1 MAGQGRMTMDFLSTS
16 AVNADLM
23 FSAMVQQQSQLDEMS
38 NRALTNGIDL
48 YTNKR
53 YKEAAKEFQR
63 AVGLAPQGQYAADA
77 SNYMAQ
83 AFLKLEK
90 TEKAIDAFE
99 QSIRLNP
106 YRDDIHV
113 SLGNL
118 YYSLDRFNDAE
129 DQYKEAVRKN
139 PSAVNHYSLGQAYL
153 ELGKYSQAEKEFNIV
168 KRMAPEKANGDYGI
182 GLSYSRQE
190 RYEDAIKHFEQAIR
204 KDRDLY
210 DAYAEIGF
218 AYADMG
224 EIEKAQEQVDF
235 LEKKSPGLVDTL
247 SKYIYK
253 VDPPKFSLVYST
265 DFFTKRSMN
274 TPLSSFDAYL
284 TNPNTSKTFTMKFAF
299 DKEMDRESVENLVNW
314 SIDRST
320 GRGPGEMYNFGLPIA
335 DTEIMPPRYPDHVFY
350 DDKSMTAVVTF
361 TLSQNEA
368 ANGTIDP
375 SHIEFTFTGKD
386 AFGHKMSPTGDQ
398 FRGFN
403 GVA

>member
-1 MAGQGRMTMDFLSTS
+1 MAIKERITMDFFATS

-23 FSAMVQQQSQLDEMS
+23 FSATIQQQSQLDELS

-63 AVGLAPQGQYAADA
+63 AVGLSPQGQYAADA

-83 AFLKLEK
+83 AFLKLDK

-106 YRDDIHV
+106 YRDDTHV

-118 YYSLDRFNDAE
+118 YFSLDRFEEAE
-129 DQYKEAVRKN
+129 GQYKEAVRKN

-153 ELGKYSQAEKEFNIV
+153 ERGKFGQAEKAFNIV

-190 RYEDAIKHFEQAIR
+190 RYEDAIDHFEQAIR
-204 KDRDLY
+204 RDRDLY
-210 DAYAEIGF
+210 DAYAEIGY

-235 LEKKSPGLVDTL
+235 LDKNSPGLADTL
-247 SKYIYK
+247 SKYMYK

-265 DFFTKRSMN
+265 DFLMSRSMN
-274 TPLSSFDAYL
+274 TPVGSLNIYL
-284 TNPNTSKTFTMKFAF
+284 TDPNASKSFTMKFAF
-299 DKEMDRESVENLVNW
+299 DKEMDRESVENRVNW
-314 SIDRST
+314 SIGRST
-320 GRGPGEMYNFGLPIA
+320 GRGPGEMYNFGLPVA
-335 DTEIMPPRYPDHVFY
+335 DTEITPPIFPDHVFY
-350 DDKSMTAVVTF
+350 DAKAQTAVVTF
-361 TLSQNEA
+361 TLTQNEA

-386 AFGHKMSPTGDQ
+386 KFGYKMNPAGDQ
-398 FRGFN
+398 YRGFD
-403 GVA
+403 GIG

>member
-1 MAGQGRMTMDFLSTS
+1 MDFLATS
-16 AVNADLM
+16 AINADLM
-23 FSAMVQQQSQLDEMS
+23 FSAMLQPQSQLDELS

-63 AVGLAPQGQYAADA
+63 AVGLAPRGQYAADA

-83 AFLKLEK
+83 AYLKLEK

-99 QSIRLNP
+99 QSIRIDP
-106 YRDDIHV
+106 YRDDPHV
-113 SLGNL
+113 TLGNL
-118 YYSLDRFNDAE
+118 YYSLDRFDEAE
-129 DQYKEAVRKN
+129 GQYEQAVRKN

-153 ELGKYSQAEKEFNIV
+153 ERGKYRQAEKEFNIV

-190 RYEDAIKHFEQAIR
+190 RYEEAIQHFEQAIR
-204 KDRDLY
+204 KDRDIY
-210 DAYAEIGF
+210 EAHVEIGY

-235 LEKKSPGLVDTL
+235 LEKNSPGLADTL
-247 SKYIYK
+247 SKYMYK

-274 TPLSSFDAYL
+274 TPLASFDAYL
-284 TNPNTSKTFTMKFAF
+284 AGPKTSKTFTMKFAF
-299 DKEMDRESVENLVNW
+299 DKEMDRESVENRVNW
-314 SIDRST
+314 SIGRST
-320 GRGPGEMYNFGLPIA
+320 GRGPGEMYNFGLPVA
-335 DTEIMPPRYPDHVFY
+335 DTEITPSRFPDHVFY
-350 DDKSMTAVVTF
+350 DDKAQTAVVTF
-361 TLSQNEA
+361 TLTQNEA

-386 AFGHKMSPTGDQ
+386 KFGYKMSPDGDQ
-398 FRGFN
+398 YRGFD
-403 GVA
+403 GIG